1 MEFLNK
7 FNLKPMAILKIIG
20 LGFLGVIF
28 LVFALRIISSSV
40 NPILQ
45 KGISGQSFSKNIMM
59 DEMAYSDKG
68 GGVMESLSLS
78 SRNVAPRMPSPQ
90 TGTTGSDAEDFEV
103 TEYNATIK
111 TRQLEKTCSAVSSL
125 KVKEY
130 VIFENANEYD
140 NGCNY
145 TFKVKKDNKDEV
157 LTVIE
162 SLDPK
167 ELTENTRTIKRL
179 LDDFTSE
186 TEILNKKKETI
197 ENTLNNAINSYDEIS
212 QVATRAQDAE
222 SLAKIIDSK
231 IRIIERLSNERI
243 KINEQ
248 LDRLG
253 RSKAE
258 QMDRLEYIFFRVNIY
273 EDKFIDGERLKDS
286 WKNEIKNFVFDISR
300 ILQDSSVGVIRVIFL
315 ILQYALYLLVLLVSA
330 KFAWKIGKY
339 IWNK

>member
-7 FNLKPMAILKIIG
+7 LNLKPMQILKFIG

-28 LVFALRIISSSV
+28 LVFALRIVSSSV
-40 NPILQ
+40 EPIFRT
-45 KGISGQSFSKNIMM
+45 GINGQSFSRNMVM
-59 DEMAYSDKG
+59 DEMAYGDKG
-68 GGVMESLSLS
+68 GGIMESLSLS
-78 SRNVAPRMPSPQ
+78 SRNVSSRMPSPQ
-90 TGTTGSDAEDFEV
+90 AGTTGSDAEDFEI
-103 TEYNATIK
+103 TKYNATIK
-111 TRQLEKTCSAVSSL
+111 TRQLEKTCSAISSL

-130 VIFENANEYD
+130 VIFENSNEYD

-145 TFKVKKDNKDEV
+145 SFKVKKDNKDEV
-157 LTVIE
+157 LAVIE

-186 TEILNKKKETI
+186 TEILTKKKETI
-197 ENTLNNAINSYDEIS
+197 EKTLNDAINSYDEIS
-212 QVATRAQDAE
+212 KVATRAQDAE

-258 QMDRLEYIFFRVNIY
+258 QLDHLEYIFFQINVY
-273 EDKFIDGERLKDS
+273 EDKFIDAERIKDS
-286 WKNEIKNFVFDISR
+286 WKNEIKNFISDVNR
-300 ILQDSSVGVIRVIFL
+300 ILQDSSVGIIKIILLIF
-315 ILQYALYLLVLLVSA
+315 QYALYLLVLLISA
-330 KFAWKIGKY
+330 KYAWKIGKY

>member
-7 FNLKPMAILKIIG
+7 LNLKPMQILKFIG
-20 LGFLGVIF
+20 LGFLGVVF
-28 LVFALRIISSSV
+28 LVFTFKIISSSV
-40 NPILQ
+40 EPIFRT
-45 KGISGQSFSKNIMM
+45 GISGQNFSRNMMM
-59 DEMAYSDKG
+59 DEMAYGDKG
-68 GGVMESLSLS
+68 GGIMESLSLS
-78 SRNVAPRMPSPQ
+78 SRNVASRMPSPES
-90 TGTTGSDAEDFEV
+90 GAIGSDAEDFEI
-103 TEYNATIK
+103 TKYNATIK
-111 TRQLEKTCSAVSSL
+111 TRPLEKACSAISSL

-145 TFKVKKDNKDEV
+145 TFKVKKDNKNEV
-157 LTVIE
+157 LKVIE
-162 SLDPK
+162 DLDPK
-167 ELTENTRTIKRL
+167 EFTENTRTIKRL

-212 QVATRAQDAE
+212 RVATRAQDAE

-231 IRIIERLSNERI
+231 IRIIERLSQERI
-243 KINEQ
+243 NINEQ

-253 RSKAE
+253 RAKAE
-258 QMDRLEYIFFRVNIY
+258 QIDRLEYLFFQINIY
-273 EDKFIDGERLKDS
+273 EDKFIDAERLKDS
-286 WKNEIKNFVFDISR
+286 WKNEIKNFVFDINR
-300 ILQDSSVGVIRVIFL
+300 IFQDSSVGIIKIIFL

-330 KFAWKIGKY
+330 KYAWKIGKY